1 MSVLSSQ
8 QPDVHPEQQYL
19 ELLKFLIES
28 GDERIDRTGVGTRA
42 TFGYQMRFDL
52 NRGFPLFTTKRVYW
66 KTAFKEMLWM
76 LSGGDNIRQLLEQN
90 VKIWTDWPLKRYR
103 DATGS
108 QISQQDFESTIL
120 SDDAFAAEW
129 GDLGPVYGKQWR
141 QWKGADGRE
150 IDQVQQVLDDLK
162 NNPASRRILWDGW
175 NVAELDQMALPP
187 CHKHY
192 QFYVNQ
198 KNNTLSGAMVQR
210 SADAF
215 LGLAWNVINLA
226 LITHLIARQT
236 GYQPGEIVWFG
247 MDVHLYLN
255 HIDQAKLQIGRTPK
269 TMPQLEIDPNVNSLF
284 DYKIEH
290 LNVAGYEPHDA
301 IAGDVAV

>member
-1 MSVLSSQ
+1 MSVISNH
-8 QPDVHPEQQYL
+8 PDVHPEQQYL
-19 ELLKFLIES
+19 ELLKFLIDS

-52 NRGFPLFTTKRVYW
+52 NEGFPLFTTKKVFW

-103 DATGS
+103 DATGKK
-108 QISQQDFESTIL
+108 ISQQDFEATIL

-150 IDQVQQVLDDLK
+150 YDQVQQVLDDLK
-162 NNPASRRILWDGW
+162 TNPTSRRILWDGW
-175 NVAELDQMALPP
+175 NVAEIDQMALPP

-198 KNNTLSGAMVQR
+198 KNHTLSGAMVQR

-226 LITHLIARQT
+226 LITHLIARQS

-255 HIDQAKLQIGRTPK
+255 HIEQAELQVGRTPRA
-269 TMPQLEIDPNVNSLF
+269 MPKLEIDPAVNSLF
-284 DYKIEH
+284 DYRIEH
-290 LNVAGYEPHDA
+290 LNITGYEPHDA

>member
-1 MSVLSSQ
+1 MSA
-8 QPDVHPEQQYL
+8 HPEQQYL
-19 ELLKFLIES
+19 DLLQLLIDQ
-28 GDERIDRTGVGTRA
+28 GDERTDRTGVGTRA
-42 TFGYQMRFDL
+42 TFGHQMRFDL
-52 NRGFPLFTTKRVYW
+52 AKGFPLFTTKRVYW

-76 LSGGDNIRQLLEQN
+76 LGGGDNIRQLLEQN

-103 DATGS
+103 NETNTD
-108 QISQQDFESTIL
+108 ISQSDFEARIL
-120 SDDAFAAEW
+120 SDDRFAAEW
-129 GDLGPVYGKQWR
+129 GQLGPVYGKQWR
-141 QWKGADGRE
+141 QWKTADGRE

-162 NNPASRRILWDGW
+162 NNPTSRRILWDGW
-175 NVAELDQMALPP
+175 NVAELENMALPP

-198 KNNTLSGAMVQR
+198 KDNTLSGAMVQR

-226 LITHLIARQT
+226 LVTHLIAAQS
-236 GYQPGEIVWFG
+236 GFKPGEIVWFG

-255 HIDQAKLQIGRTPK
+255 HLDQAATQISRQPRP
-269 TMPQLEIDPNVNSLF
+269 MPTLEIDSSVTSLF
-284 DYKIEH
+284 DYRIEH
-290 LNVAGYEPHDA
+290 LNITGYDPHDA

>member
-1 MSVLSSQ
+1 MTE
-8 QPDVHPEQQYL
+8 HPEQQYL
-19 ELLKFLIES
+19 QLLRHLVEN
-28 GDERIDRTGVGTRA
+28 GDQRIDRTGVGTRA
-42 TFGYQMRFDL
+42 KFGHEMRFDL
-52 NRGFPLFTTKRVYW
+52 DAGFPLFTTKKVYW

-90 VKIWTDWPLKRYR
+90 VRIWTDWPLKHYR
-103 DATGS
+103 QQNGS
-108 QISQQDFESTIL
+108 DISQADFEALIL
-120 SDDAFAAEW
+120 SDDAFAARW
-129 GDLGPVYGKQWR
+129 GNLGPVYGKQWR
-141 QWKGADGRE
+141 RWSTAEGGE

-162 NNPASRRILWDGW
+162 TNPTSRRILWDGW
-175 NVAELDQMALPP
+175 NVAELGEMALPP

-198 KNNTLSGAMVQR
+198 AEGKLCGAMVQR

-215 LGLAWNVINLA
+215 LGLAWNIANLA
-226 LITHLIARQT
+226 LVTHLLARQT

-255 HIDQAKLQIGRTPK
+255 HIDQARTQISRDPLP
-269 TMPQLEIDPNVNSLF
+269 MPTLEINPSVESLF
-284 DYKIEH
+284 DYTIDDLSVVNYQSH
-290 LNVAGYEPHDA
+290 AA

>member
-1 MSVLSSQ
+1 MSE
-8 QPDVHPEQQYL
+8 HPEQQYL
-19 ELLKFLIES
+19 QLLRYLIDS

-42 TFGYQMRFDL
+42 RFGHEMRFNLED
-52 NRGFPLFTTKRVYW
+52 GFPLFTTKRVYW

-90 VKIWTDWPLKRYR
+90 VRIWTDWPLKHYR
-103 DATGS
+103 KETNEDLS
-108 QISQQDFESTIL
+108 QEEFEARIL
-120 SDDAFAAEW
+120 GDDNFARQW
-129 GDLGPVYGKQWR
+129 GKLGPVYGKQWR
-141 QWKGADGRE
+141 RWSTADGGE
-150 IDQVQQVLDDLK
+150 IDQVQKVLDDLK
-162 NNPASRRILWDGW
+162 SNPTSRRILWDGW
-175 NVAELDQMALPP
+175 NVAELDDMALPP

-198 KNNTLSGAMVQR
+198 SEGKLCGAMVQR

-215 LGLAWNVINLA
+215 LGLAWNIANLA
-226 LITHLIARQT
+226 LVTHLIAKQT

-255 HIDQAKLQIGRTPK
+255 HIEQAKTQISREPYALPT
-269 TMPQLEIDPNVNSLF
+269 LEVDPAVESLF
-284 DYKIEH
+284 DYTIDH
-290 LNVAGYEPHDA
+290 LNVVNYRSHAA

>member
-1 MSVLSSQ
+1 MSVISNH
-8 QPDVHPEQQYL
+8 PDVHPEQQYL
-19 ELLKFLIES
+19 ELLKFLIDS

-52 NRGFPLFTTKRVYW
+52 NEGFPLFTTKKVFW

-103 DATGS
+103 DATGKK
-108 QISQQDFESTIL
+108 ISQQDFEATIL

-150 IDQVQQVLDDLK
+150 YDQVQQVLDDLK
-162 NNPASRRILWDGW
+162 TNPTSRRILWDGW
-175 NVAELDQMALPP
+175 NVAEIDQMALPP

-198 KNNTLSGAMVQR
+198 KNHTLSGAMVQR

-226 LITHLIARQT
+226 LITHLIARQS

-247 MDVHLYLN
+247 MDVHLYIN
-255 HIDQAKLQIGRTPK
+255 HIEQAELQVGRTPRA
-269 TMPQLEIDPNVNSLF
+269 MPKLEIDPAVNSLF
-284 DYKIEH
+284 DYRIEH
-290 LNVAGYEPHDA
+290 LNITGYEPHDA